1 MGRSLDLLNQYARL
15 PQQAAF
21 LLAAVAL
28 DCYRLNTLKRSFA
41 SVGRTLL
48 ALAIAAGL
56 AFTMAFA
63 FKVGAFYSR
72 LEIGFMLGTAA
83 AYLTVGHVLYKVCLD
98 HLSGAIDPRV
108 LILGPAFGA
117 IDIAANVDRSIPLER
132 PNPADPGSL
141 ERTYA
146 QIRHA
151 CRTAAFP

>member
-15 PQQAAF
+15 PQQAF

-28 DCYRLNTLKRSFA
+28 NCYRLNTLRRSFA

-56 AFTMAFA
+56 AFSIAFA
-63 FKVGAFYSR
+63 LKVGAFYSR
-72 LEIGFMLGTAA
+72 LETGVMLVTAA
-83 AYLTVGHVLYKVCLD
+83 AYLTLGHVLYRVCLD

-117 IDIAANVDRSIPLER
+117 IDIAANVDRSIPLGP
-132 PNPADPGSL
+132 PNPADPGSPGS
-141 ERTYA
+141 E
-146 QIRHA
+146 
-151 CRTAAFP
+151 TAIHRPR